1 MNKLRVLKH
10 RLAAVFAV
18 LAVATGFSQEKFVES
33 FNAGDDMVV
42 TVNTDYTNV
51 IFETWN
57 KDKVEVEAFIEGK
70 ELTKDQKEELFT
82 AWDLNVLGNSR
93 SVVIS
98 SNARGNW
105 NRDNSVSS
113 LEALGG
119 LDFLGPL
126 LENALIP
133 VLSATPELT
142 ETVLRGVSN
151 VDFDYDEFKKDEEG
165 YMKRFEKR
173 MEKNFGKDFEQDME
187 KWGKKLEAEYAER
200 FGPEW
205 EAEMNAWGEKFGKSM
220 EAWGDQFGNDME
232 AWGENFGEDFGKQME
247 EMGRIIDRNINGENG
262 SNFSKTITVDEN
274 GNTRT
279 IIKTNTAK
287 KLPAA
292 KKTIIIRMPK
302 NTKTEI
308 KVRHGEIKMA
318 DAFNVKATLNHT
330 PFTAERIDGGQ
341 TLINASYAPVIVKDW
356 KFGTLYVKFVDVCNI
371 NTVES
376 IQLNANSSDVRIGEI
391 EKEAFLTGSFGAL
404 VIGTVSED
412 FKRLEIVLKNTDA
425 SITLPKTSFSF
436 LFNGKKSTLK
446 YPKSLE
452 LNANKQ
458 DGRVLVT
465 GFNKVENKS
474 RNFLINADYSNLIL
488 Q

>member
-1 MNKLRVLKH
+1 MKTLTVLKY

-33 FNAGDDMVV
+33 FDAGDDMVV

-57 KDKVEVEAFIEGK
+57 KDRVEVEAFVEGDN
-70 ELTKDQKEELFT
+70 LTKEQKEKLFE
-82 AWDLNVLGNSR
+82 AWDLNVLGNSK

-105 NRDNSVSS
+105 NRDNSITS
-113 LEALGG
+113 LESLGS

-126 LENALIP
+126 LENTLVP

-173 MEKNFGKDFEQDME
+173 MEKNFGKDFERDME
-187 KWGKKLEAEYAER
+187 AWGKKLEKEYAER

-205 EAEMNAWGEKFGKSM
+205 EAEMEAWGEKFGKSM
-220 EAWGDQFGNDME
+220 EAWGEQFSEDME
-232 AWGENFGEDFGKQME
+232 GWGENFGKDFGKQME
-247 EMGRIIDRNINGENG
+247 EMGRILERNMSGENE
-262 SNFSKTITVDEN
+262 SSYSKTVTVDEN

-279 IIKTNTAK
+279 VIKTDGK
-287 KLPAA
+287 KRMPAA
-292 KKTIIIRMPK
+292 KKTIIVRMPK

-330 PFTAERIDGGQ
+330 PFSAERIDGGQ

-371 NTVES
+371 NSVES
-376 IQLNANSSDVRIGEI
+376 IQLNANSSDVRVGRVG
-391 EKEAFLTGSFGAL
+391 KEAFLTGSFGAL
-404 VIGTVSED
+404 VIGTISDD
-412 FKRLEIVLKNTDA
+412 FKQLEIVLKNTDA
-425 SITLPKTSFSF
+425 SITLPKSSFSF

-452 LNANKQ
+452 LEANKQ
-458 DGRVLVT
+458 NDRVLVK
-465 GFNKVENKS
+465 GFNRAENKS
-474 RNFLINADYSNLIL
+474 RNFLINADYSNLVL

>member
-1 MNKLRVLKH
+1 MNKLIVLKF
-10 RLAAVFAV
+10 RLAAAFAV
-18 LAVATGFSQEKFVES
+18 LLVATGFSQEKFVES
-33 FNAGDDMVV
+33 FDAGDNMVV
-42 TVNTDYTNV
+42 SVNTDYTNV

-57 KDKVEVEAFIEGK
+57 RDRVEVEAFIEG
-70 ELTKDQKEELFT
+70 EDLTKAQKETIFE

-98 SNARGNW
+98 SNATGNA
-105 NRDNSVSS
+105 NLTNSLSS
-113 LEALGG
+113 LETLGG

-126 LENALIP
+126 LENTLMPI
-133 VLSATPELT
+133 LSATPELT

-173 MEKNFGKDFEQDME
+173 MEKNFGKDFERDME
-187 KWGKKLEAEYAER
+187 QWGKRLEAEYEDR

-205 EAEMNAWGEKFGKSM
+205 EAEMEAWGDKFGERM
-220 EAWGDQFGNDME
+220 EAWGEQFGNDME
-232 AWGENFGEDFGKQME
+232 TWGENFGEDFGKKME
-247 EMGRIIDRNINGENG
+247 EMGRLIERNVAGENG
-262 SNFSKTITVDEN
+262 PNYSRTITVDEH

-279 IIKTNTAK
+279 LIKTDAVKRWPTS
-287 KLPAA
+287 

-330 PFTAERIDGGQ
+330 PFTAERIDGGE
-341 TLINASYAPVIVKDW
+341 TLINASYAPVVVKDW
-356 KFGTLYVKFVDVCNI
+356 KFGTLYVKFVDVCTI
-371 NTVES
+371 NSVES
-376 IQLNANSSDVRIGEI
+376 IQLNANSSDVRVGSIS
-391 EKEAFLTGSFGAL
+391 KEAFLTGSFGAL
-404 VIGTVSED
+404 IIGSISED

-425 SITLPKTSFSF
+425 TIKLPKSSFSF

-446 YPKSLE
+446 YPKYLE
-452 LNANKQ
+452 LNPSKQ
-458 DGRVLVT
+458 DERVLVT
-465 GFNKVENKS
+465 GFNIAENSS
-474 RNFLINADYSNLIL
+474 RNFLINADYSNLVL